1 MFLARLWQAMPSA
14 VSLGFLWGVMT
25 LGVYLTYRILDF
37 ADLTVDGSFALGGA
51 VLARLATLGMN
62 PFIATLFSFCAGMLA
77 GACTGLMHTK
87 LKIPGLLA
95 SILTQIGLY
104 SVNLHV
110 MTKANISLNTFVAGK
125 RTSLTLFNEVPSF
138 GLSDKMVI
146 LLYGGIIVA
155 VVIAL
160 LWWFLNTEVGIT
172 MRSTGDNERMSRA
185 LGVNTDAMKLLC
197 LMLSNGLVGLSGALI
212 AQNNCVATLD
222 MGAGG
227 IVFGLAAVI
236 IGEVL
241 FRQKSLLGKL
251 IAVIL
256 GSIVYRIIQS
266 VVLILNWPPEDF
278 KLLSAIIIA
287 IALALPV
294 ISEKLAPIFG
304 KKKEAASQ
312 SVKAE
317 EAQTEKH
324 DNTLTQPVEEAE
336 QGGASSSLSISGI
349 SKTFNAGTIN
359 QKIALAGVDLQL
371 DPGDFVTIIGGNGAG
386 KSTLLNSVAGVYT
399 VDGGHIA
406 IGENAVTRTPE
417 YKRAALI
424 GRVFQD
430 PMMGT
435 AANMTIEE
443 NLSIAL
449 RRGKRRTLAPA
460 IRSGERAQYREA
472 LRSLDL
478 GLENRLKSRVGLLSG
493 GQRQAL
499 TLLMASLNKPQLLLL
514 DEHTAALDPKTA
526 KNVLTLTQR
535 IVQKYGLTAMMVT
548 HNMKD
553 ALQYGNRTIMM
564 HEGKVILDIDSRT
577 KERLHVEDLLVMFE
591 RASGD
596 ALNNDRMLLS

>member
-155 VVIAL
+155 IVIAL

-251 IAVIL
+251 VAVIL

-278 KLLSAIIIA
+278 KLLSAVIIA

-294 ISEKLAPIFG
+294 ISEKLAPVFG
-304 KKKEAASQ
+304 RKKEAAPQ
-312 SVKAE
+312 SARAE
-317 EAQTEKH
+317 ETQAEKRE
-324 DNTLTQPVEEAE
+324 NTLIQPVEEAE
-336 QGGASSSLSISGI
+336 QGTSSSLSITGI

-406 IGENAVTRTPE
+406 IGENAVTKTPE

-472 LRSLDL
+472 LKSLDL

>member
-25 LGVYLTYRILDF
+25 LGVYMTYRILDF

-62 PFIATLFSFCAGMLA
+62 PFLATLFSFGAGMAA

-104 SVNLHV
+104 SVNLHI

-125 RTSLTLFNEVPSF
+125 RTSLTLFNQVPSF

-146 LLYGGIIVA
+146 LMYGGIIVA
-155 VVIAL
+155 LVIGV
-160 LWWFLNTEVGIT
+160 LWWFLNTEIGIT

-294 ISEKLAPIFG
+294 ISEKLSPVLG
-304 KKKEAASQ
+304 KKKGQAPQA
-312 SVKAE
+312 VKAE
-317 EAQTEKH
+317 DEPAQGQAN
-324 DNTLTQPVEEAE
+324 DSVVQPVGDA
-336 QGGASSSLSISGI
+336 AAAASSLSLSGI

-359 QKIALAGVDLQL
+359 QKIALSGVDLEL

-406 IGENAVTRTPE
+406 IGKSAVTKIPE

-460 IRSGERAQYREA
+460 IRGSERARYRDA
-472 LRSLDL
+472 LRTLDL

-499 TLLMASLNKPQLLLL
+499 TLLMASLTRPQLLLL

-535 IVQKYGLTAMMVT
+535 IVQEYGLTAMMVT

-564 HEGKVILDIDSRT
+564 HEGKVILDIDSKT
-577 KERLHVEDLLVMFE
+577 KKRLHVDDLLVMFE

>member
-1 MFLARLWQAMPSA
+1 MFLARLWQSMPSA

-51 VLARLATLGMN
+51 VLARLATIGMD
-62 PFIATLFSFCAGMLA
+62 PFLATLFSFCAGMLA

-104 SVNLHV
+104 SINLHI
-110 MTKANISLNTFVAGK
+110 MGKANISLNTFVAGK
-125 RTSLTLFNEVPSF
+125 RTTLTMFSQFPSF
-138 GLSDKMVI
+138 GMSDKTVI
-146 LLYGGIIVA
+146 LVYGGIIVA
-155 VVIAL
+155 IVIAL
-160 LWWFLNTEVGIT
+160 LWWFLNTEIGIAV
-172 MRSTGDNERMSRA
+172 RSTGDNERMSRA
-185 LGVNTDAMKLLC
+185 LGINTNAMKLLC

-212 AQNNCVATLD
+212 AQNNAVATLD
-222 MGAGG
+222 MGTGG

-236 IGEVL
+236 IGEVI
-241 FRQKSLLGKL
+241 FRRKSLLGKL

-278 KLLSAIIIA
+278 KLLSAVIIA
-287 IALALPV
+287 IALALPTL
-294 ISEKLAPIFG
+294 SEKLAPMLG
-304 KKKEAASQ
+304 KRADKA
-312 SVKAE
+312 VKAAE
-317 EAQTEKH
+317 EVPTSAAHSDAPDLAGAAEGAQ
-324 DNTLTQPVEEAE
+324 PA
-336 QGGASSSLSISGI
+336 SSLSISGV
-349 SKTFNAGTIN
+349 SKTFNAGTVN
-359 QKIALAGVDLQL
+359 QKLALAGVDLQL

-399 VDGGHIA
+399 VDGGRIA
-406 IGENAVTRTPE
+406 IGDNAVTRTPE
-417 YKRAALI
+417 YKRAAFI

-460 IRSGERAQYREA
+460 IRKGERGQYREA
-472 LRSLDL
+472 LKSLDL
-478 GLENRLKSRVGLLSG
+478 GLENRLKTRVGLLSG

-499 TLLMASLNKPQLLLL
+499 TLLMASLTRPRLLLL

-526 KNVLTLTQR
+526 RNVLSLTQR

-564 HEGKVILDIDSRT
+564 HEGKVILDIDSKT

-591 RASGD
+591 HASGD